1 LGNNNLPNLTSI
13 WLKREQP
20 DFEEARKKVVTI
32 MIRVFTEQGGPMF
45 LVRALKRWIGEVAP

>member
-1 LGNNNLPNLTSI
+1 MPNLHSI

-32 MIRVFTEQGGPMF
+32 MIRVLAEHGGPTF
-45 LVRALKRWIGEVAP
+45 LISALKRWISG